1 MEPILKL
8 DHMSKVYRN
17 GRGVRNVS
25 FTVEP
30 GQVVGLLGPNGSG
43 KTTIMK
49 VLTGLARP
57 TEGVAT
63 VFGADVVTDRETA
76 LAGVG
81 ALIEQ
86 PALFENMTA
95 WEHLA
100 MAARFYPDLDPARPD
115 KVLELVGL
123 SRYKKEKCGRF
134 SLGMKQRMGLA
145 LAMLSDPKLLVLDEP
160 TNGLDIEATV
170 EVRELILRLSR
181 EKGVTFLVASHL
193 ASEIEKMCS
202 HVLVLHEGEMLSFD
216 TKEEALKL
224 HPSLEDYFL
233 AKVRDKKGS
242 VVL

>member
-57 TEGVAT
+57 TEGAAT

-100 MAARFYPDLDPARPD
+100 MAARFYPELDSARPD